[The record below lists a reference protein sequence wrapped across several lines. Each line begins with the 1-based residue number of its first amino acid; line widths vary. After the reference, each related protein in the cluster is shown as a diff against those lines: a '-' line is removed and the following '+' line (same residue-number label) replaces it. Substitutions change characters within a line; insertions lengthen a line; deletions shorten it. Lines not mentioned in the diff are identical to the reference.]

1 MSIEALMLV
10 CTAILTAFGVLDSA
24 LRSFK
29 MSRFAVIMFSLTM
42 LALKQFTLS
51 PVHEIT
57 INMAA
62 AIMPFLFLCREKPK
76 AFFLRGFFTVVYVA
90 GLAGVRRIGI
100 GVSEQIWIAVAAS
113 IAAASFNMKIRAG
126 LLTASCA
133 PLFASMAV
141 SCAELVSSGYTT
153 LEFGTVEIEL
163 QLTGIISVFLFT
175 RMRAL
180 IVRLKTARV

>member
-51 PVHEIT
+51 PVREIT

-62 AIMPFLFLCREKPK
+62 AVMPFLFLCREKPK
-76 AFFLRGFFTVVYVA
+76 AFFLRGFFTVV
-90 GLAGVRRIGI
+90 
-100 GVSEQIWIAVAAS
+100 
-113 IAAASFNMKIRAG
+113 
-126 LLTASCA
+126 
-133 PLFASMAV
+133 
-141 SCAELVSSGYTT
+141 
-153 LEFGTVEIEL
+153 
-163 QLTGIISVFLFT
+163 
-175 RMRAL
+175 
-180 IVRLKTARV
+180 

>member
-51 PVHEIT
+51 PAV
-57 INMAA
+57 
-62 AIMPFLFLCREKPK
+62 MPFLFLRREKPK

-100 GVSEQIWIAVAAS
+100 GVGEQIWIAVAAS

-141 SCAELVSSGYTT
+141 SCAELVSSYP
-153 LEFGTVEIEL
+153 
-163 QLTGIISVFLFT
+163 
-175 RMRAL
+175 
-180 IVRLKTARV
+180 